1 MRNPYDR
8 FVSEA
13 NYRTGRRSLQE
24 QMDICKNATAHT
36 NHDLFAHCRPQTDF
50 VGINGD
56 KVDHLFLMFDDGVE
70 AFLHKHGYT
79 LANISKHSHVSEKKW
94 AAADL
99 TKEQR
104 EWIEA
109 TYADDFNLLLN
120 KFRYKAVVTVAAP
133 STQIHM
139 YIVQMATDG
148 WATLTA
154 HVFIVTASI
163 SIALCCARVVG
174 GTGRGWAKRLSGGFG
189 SVGSIWGSSRACRRL
204 RAWR

>member
-13 NYRTGRRSLQE
+13 NYRTGINSISLQQRIE
-24 QMDICKNATAHT
+24 VCKNATAHT

-99 TKEQR
+99 TKAQR

-109 TYADDFNLLLN
+109 TYADDFNLLRD
-120 KFRYKAVVTVAAP
+120 KFG
-133 STQIHM
+133 
-139 YIVQMATDG
+139 YIVGGYNSVLLFLYIYFCFWYIFFFCVNVFPLWDSI
-148 WATLTA
+148 ATL
-154 HVFIVTASI
+154 VF
-163 SIALCCARVVG
+163 
-174 GTGRGWAKRLSGGFG
+174 
-189 SVGSIWGSSRACRRL
+189 
-204 RAWR
+204 